1 MVNYVRQNE
10 NLAFVQTYILTLPE
24 KESFLHATELFV
36 FATAMYLSIFILVA
50 MEISNGENPYVIHYP
65 NEQASHLHNVDC
77 PGSFVILIGHTNNL
91 KPFQSLNDYIDFHV
105 IPNDNYNYDAKRKCK
120 VEETVSKPKR
130 SFIAYHKKHNDIKCV
145 ALDAITPSN
154 MSKTSSIHPL
164 FLRRHL
170 KCMVP
175 VHHL

>member
-1 MVNYVRQNE
+1 M
-10 NLAFVQTYILTLPE
+10 
-24 KESFLHATELFV
+24 ELC
-36 FATAMYLSIFILVA
+36 
-50 MEISNGENPYVIHYP
+50 NGENPYVIHYP

-77 PGSFVILIGHTNNL
+77 PGTFIILIGHSNTL
-91 KPFQSLNDYIDFHV
+91 KHFQSLKFIDNLPSQNNDYIDFHV

-120 VEETVSKPKR
+120 VEETASKPKR
-130 SFIAYHKKHNDIKCV
+130 SFIAYHRKHNDIKCV

-154 MSKTSSIHPL
+154 MSKTYFVHPL